1 MSTPA
6 SKSDL
11 ISALKESAVLTE
23 LTGANPFHCRA
34 IENAARVLE
43 GIDGQPAEW
52 LATGALKGVKGV
64 GKGIVERVEQWVENG
79 KLDELEELRAK
90 VPAGLP
96 EMMTIP
102 SLGPKK
108 IKMLWQDRGIDSLA
122 KLEEAARAGAL
133 NDLAGFG
140 EKSVE
145 KILAGIDQRRK
156 YSARHH
162 VDTAAAAAGRIFD
175 RLRPIEGVQNI
186 EVAGSLRR
194 RRETVKDLDFIVTA
208 PDTEKIMDAFI
219 ATPGVEKVV
228 NHGPTKS
235 SILLAGGI
243 PVDLRVVEPPQF
255 AAALNYFTGSKEHNT
270 QLRGRAKKMGF
281 KLNEYGLFP
290 EDSDTP
296 VKLADEA
303 ALYKKLGLPYIEP
316 ELREGRGEIEAAE
329 AGDLPEL
336 IADADMRGVL
346 HCHTT
351 YSDGK
356 NTVEEMARAC
366 QKLGYEYLALCD
378 HSQTAAYAGG
388 LKADDLKRQADEID
402 AVNEK
407 LKGFT
412 ILKGVESDILAGGE
426 LDYPDDVLARLDLVV
441 CSIHS
446 RMTMPRDEMT
456 ARICRALEHPAATIL
471 AHPTGRLLLR
481 REPFEVDLEKVLAT
495 AAAHGVAVE
504 INANPWRLDLD
515 WTWIKR
521 AKEMGCRFAINPDA
535 HNTENITHI
544 HHGIGIARKGWLTT
558 DDVINTLPLA
568 AFKNHLA
575 SRAISPTS

>member
-1 MSTPA
+1 MTSPHSKPA
-6 SKSDL
+6 L
-11 ISALKESAVLTE
+11 LAALKESAVLAE

-34 IENAARVLE
+34 IENAARTLE

-52 LATGALKGVKGV
+52 LATGALNGVKGI
-64 GKGIVERVEQWVENG
+64 GKGIVERVEQWVADG
-79 KLDELEELRAK
+79 KLEELEELRSK
-90 VPAGLP
+90 IPPGLP
-96 EMMTIP
+96 ELLGIP

-108 IKMLWQDRGIDSLA
+108 IKLLWTEHGIDSLA

-133 NDLAGFG
+133 NDLTGFG

-145 KILAGIDQRRK
+145 KILAGIAQRRQ
-156 YSARHH
+156 YSARHY
-162 VDTAAAAAGRIFD
+162 VDAAADAAASILN
-175 RLRPIEGVQNI
+175 RLRPLKAVKTI

-194 RRETVKDLDFIVTA
+194 RRETVKDLDFIVTSTDPEA
-208 PDTEKIMDAFI
+208 VMASFV
-219 ATPGVEKVV
+219 ATPGTEKVV

-290 EDSDTP
+290 EDSEQP

-329 AGDLPEL
+329 AGELPEL
-336 IADADMRGVL
+336 IADADVRGIL

-351 YSDGK
+351 YSDGR
-356 NTVEEMARAC
+356 NSVEEMARAC
-366 QKLGYEYLALCD
+366 IDLGYDYLALCD

-402 AVNEK
+402 AVNAR
-407 LKGFT
+407 LKNFT
-412 ILKGVESDILAGGE
+412 ILKGVESDILADGA

-481 REPFEVDLEKVLAT
+481 REPYEVDLETVLAA

-504 INANPWRLDLD
+504 INANPHRLDLD
-515 WTWIKR
+515 WTWLRR
-521 AKEMGCRFAINPDA
+521 AKEMGCRFAIDPDA
-535 HNTENITHI
+535 HNTGGIADI
-544 HHGIGIARKGWLTT
+544 RHGVGIARKGWLAPG
-558 DDVINTLPLA
+558 DVLNTLPLP
-568 AFKNHLA
+568 AFKKHLA
-575 SRAISPTS
+575 SRKRS